1 MGGCNMKKAYIVS
14 TGTELLLGNTAD
26 TNALFI
32 SRELSVLGFRVIG
45 RSTVGDNREMIKN
58 ALRTGWELADL
69 VFCTG
74 GLGPTADDLSR
85 EAAGEV
91 LQLPLILDDAELTRI
106 RDYFTRRRKEM
117 PESNRKQAMF
127 PAGAVVLKNRVGTA
141 SGFMVSNNEK
151 TFVLLPGPPHE
162 MEVVFKEEL
171 EPKIR
176 GCMGDDGEVMLSRT
190 IKVIGP
196 GESQVES
203 MIADVMENPE
213 DCSIALLAVGGEV
226 HIRVTRAAVKTEAE
240 KAVNSVVN
248 RLRKGLGDN
257 IYSEGQETL
266 PGLVI
271 RLLGSKGHTI
281 ALAES
286 CTGGMLGKMLTDISG
301 SSTVFWGG
309 VISYSNESKTR
320 ILGVSEE
327 TLNRNGAVSP
337 ETAREMAQG
346 IRKLAGSTIGISL
359 TGIAGPEGGTSEK
372 PVGLVYLGMATEKG
386 EQSRELRLMGRRDS
400 IRTIAAKSALDWL
413 RRTLERRE

>member
-1 MGGCNMKKAYIVS
+1 MKKAYIVS

-32 SRELSVLGFRVIG
+32 SRELSALGFRVIG

-69 VFCTG
+69 VVCTG

-91 LQLPLILDDAELTRI
+91 LQLPLIPDDAELTRI

-127 PAGAVVLKNRVGTA
+127 PAGAVVLKNRAGTA
-141 SGFMVSNNEK
+141 SGFMVSSNEK
-151 TFVLLPGPPHE
+151 TLVLLPGPPHE
-162 MEVVFKEEL
+162 MEVVFKEEF
-171 EPKIR
+171 EPQIR
-176 GCMGDDGEVMLSRT
+176 GCLGDDGRVMLSRI
-190 IKVIGP
+190 IKVMGP

-203 MIADVMENPE
+203 MIAEVMENPE
-213 DCSIALLAVGGEV
+213 DCSIALLAEGGEI
-226 HIRVTRAAVKTEAE
+226 HIRVTRDAAVRTEAE
-240 KAVNSVVN
+240 KAINSVVN
-248 RLRKGLGDN
+248 RLRKDLGDH

-271 RLLGSKGHTI
+271 RLLGSRGHTI

-286 CTGGMLGKMLTDISG
+286 CTGGMVGKMLTDISG

-309 VISYSNESKTR
+309 VISYSNEAKTR

-327 TLNRNGAVSP
+327 TLNRHGAVSS
-337 ETAREMAQG
+337 ETAWEMARG

-386 EQSRELRLMGRRDS
+386 EHSRELRLMGRRDS

-413 RRTLERRE
+413 RRTLERE